1 MATKVSVL
9 CCCGTRI
16 KRGWMEQ
23 HRKSRW
29 HKVANEARILRK
41 MGLSYTEISAELTR
55 RGTQLTRARIHRAL
69 SKEQ

>member
-1 MATKVSVL
+1 
-9 CCCGTRI
+9 
-16 KRGWMEQ
+16 MEQ